1 MTSATFFILCM
12 SLAMVGVFLLGFAVG
27 YGIPRKEKPIIRYRD
42 VHSGRFV
49 KGMGPK

>member
-1 MTSATFFILCM
+1 MNIMQNLILV
-12 SLAMVGVFLLGFAVG
+12 SILLGFAVG

-49 KGMGPK
+49 KGVGPK